1 MLVLVLEHL
10 EQIVVHQKVVE
21 LLEFFQRV
29 LIVLTGALRQDVHL
43 EVGLSDLRL
52 ISLLV
57 ARRILLSLTLE
68 GLIGHLEVVLLGVKA
83 ILDNRGTCEES
94 LFQAAECLILDLNGG
109 LLLERLSLV
118 VATFFQDRHQDIL
131 LLLLLLIILIILLS
145 HAHLI
150 ARLCIDGF
158 FQDALE
164 DLIHVLGASLLVDGL
179 LTLVS

>member
-1 MLVLVLEHL
+1 MMLVLVLEHL

-68 GLIGHLEVVLLGVKA
+68 GLLHT
-83 ILDNRGTCEES
+83 D
-94 LFQAAECLILDLNGG
+94 
-109 LLLERLSLV
+109 
-118 VATFFQDRHQDIL
+118 
-131 LLLLLLIILIILLS
+131 
-145 HAHLI
+145 
-150 ARLCIDGF
+150 ARLFTSQSVIYSSWRLKPYLDVRF
-158 FQDALE
+158 ISYNENQSQ
-164 DLIHVLGASLLVDGL
+164 ASFTEKFKYLK
-179 LTLVS
+179 LT